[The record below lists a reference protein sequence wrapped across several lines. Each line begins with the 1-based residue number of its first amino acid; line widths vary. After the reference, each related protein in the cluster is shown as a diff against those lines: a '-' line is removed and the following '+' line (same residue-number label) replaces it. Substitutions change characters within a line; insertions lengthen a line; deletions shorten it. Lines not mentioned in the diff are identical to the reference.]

1 MSKEM
6 YKQRLVTLRTQI
18 ELERSLKK
26 ADNER
31 FAKQIKATTLQ
42 AAKDSYRKMK
52 IARAVAHDRRIESLK
67 KEMERTRE
75 MMKRAK

>member
-52 IARAVAHDRRIESLK
+52 IARAAAHDRRIESLK